1 MMKIKLQPTQSQL
14 CQSVGVRSTE
24 PRGFTLLIAV
34 ILSSVVLAVGL
45 SLMDVAFKQ
54 VILASTAKQSQY
66 AFYAADA
73 ALECA
78 LYWDQ
83 KQNLFNYST
92 EPASGAL
99 TCQGMSMSFTT
110 STNGTAR
117 TTSFTI
123 PCASGGT
130 QSDVKVFKQASGQ
143 TSIYANGYNDCNV
156 LDTQRTSRGEKI
168 QY

>member
-1 MMKIKLQPTQSQL
+1 MKFHQQPACL
-14 CQSVGVRSTE
+14 EAAE
-24 PRGFTLLIAV
+24 PRGFTLLISV

-83 KQNLFNYST
+83 KQDLFDYST

-99 TCQGMSMSFTT
+99 TCQGMSMPFTT
-110 STNGTAR
+110 SVSGSAR
-117 TTSFTI
+117 TTNFTI
-123 PCASGGT
+123 PCAGGGT
-130 QSDVKVFKQASGQ
+130 QSDVQVFKQASGQ
-143 TSIYANGYNDCNV
+143 TSIYANGYNDCNPS
-156 LDTQRTSRGEKI
+156 DTQRTSRGEKL